1 MNRAYCMFMHQ
12 AGQGKH
18 ELLSGASSIRAM
30 QTQASSLATFTEAQN
45 YNTLAQMTVMGGYQY
60 FSLIAKKGSM
70 FLTLTAAMH
79 VIFGKRHGV
88 DPIMS
93 LILFQRV

>member
-1 MNRAYCMFMHQ
+1 M
-12 AGQGKH
+12 K
-18 ELLSGASSIRAM
+18 S
-30 QTQASSLATFTEAQN
+30 QTSALATYTEAQN

-70 FLTLTAAMH
+70 FLTLSAALH
-79 VIFGKRHGV
+79 VVLGKRHGV

-93 LILFQRV
+93 LMLFQRAQGLGHMLCGMIHSMTEKSNEITKV